1 MSQRHIGNLTV
12 TTANAHS
19 FPAAA
24 EFFGHLTIVAG
35 VVLTAPKLTMIRGW
49 LTLEGTTVGGM
60 GQGAKLIAPGLG
72 LVDGWVTLGLG
83 ASLSAIHLTE
93 IRNDLTLAGDNEDA
107 DLQTTFPG
115 EALTQAGAVNLQ
127 RNADYGFPSLTE
139 VRDGVTLAAG
149 ASLGCPALTR
159 IGKSLTLR
167 EKAWLG
173 APGLIRVGGYLDMDE
188 TAQLVGPNIA
198 SWGVPGR

>member
-1 MSQRHIGNLTV
+1 MKQIGNLTV
-12 TTANAHS
+12 TEANAHS

-24 EFFGHLTIVAG
+24 EFFGHLTVAKNA
-35 VVLTAPKLTMIRGW
+35 VLHAPKLTMIRGW

-60 GQGAKLIAPGLG
+60 GQGAKLFAPSLG

-107 DLQTTFPG
+107 DLQTMFPG

-173 APGLIRVGGYLDMDE
+173 APELAFIGGYLDCDE
-188 TAQLVGPNIA
+188 SATLIA
-198 SWGVPGR
+198 PRFTS